1 LKITT
6 NKKISKMEKKIIL
19 SLFMPFFGISILFCQ
34 TNIYPTTGSVSIFDY
49 SPLLILQRNN
59 NSGGFTQGIQSRL
72 QDGTNNWYFGAL
84 HTGQWIVSKGDYQ
97 NPKLTI
103 LENGNIGI
111 GTTSPSNKLEVLSG
125 WNDFKYT
132 KFEAKYLGHQR
143 SVVEINANSGAGD
156 GVQGTGLSI
165 SMTNSPYG
173 AGWSRGLYVNVIN
186 AVKNYAAV
194 FENGNVGIGTI
205 NPQEKLDINGRFIV
219 TNDGVIEW
227 GGSRSYGR
235 ITWDNGRAIIGGQT
249 NMALVLMSNNTERI
263 RVDIN
268 GNVGIGTVT
277 PGSYKLNV
285 WGTIRAHEIVVNTT
299 GADFVFEPTYKLRS
313 LAELETFIKTN
324 KHLPDIAPAREMQ
337 ENGVSAGEMQSK
349 LLQKVEE
356 LTLYLIEKDKEIIAL
371 KKEKDKQSE
380 ELEKRNAEFSKEIQ
394 ELKELILKMQ

>member
-1 LKITT
+1 
-6 NKKISKMEKKIIL
+6 
-19 SLFMPFFGISILFCQ
+19 
-34 TNIYPTTGSVSIFDY
+34 
-49 SPLLILQRNN
+49 
-59 NSGGFTQGIQSRL
+59 
-72 QDGTNNWYFGAL
+72 
-84 HTGQWIVSKGDYQ
+84 
-97 NPKLTI
+97 
-103 LENGNIGI
+103 
-111 GTTSPSNKLEVLSG
+111 
-125 WNDFKYT
+125 
-132 KFEAKYLGHQR
+132 
-143 SVVEINANSGAGD
+143 
-156 GVQGTGLSI
+156 
-165 SMTNSPYG
+165 MTNSPYG